1 MYYNNVLIIDA
12 KSFIKKLIG
21 LSFKKNINYGMRFK
35 THAIHTFFMLSPI
48 DIIITDKNNI
58 ILEKINNFKRGKI
71 LIRKNAFYIYEMPIG
86 FNKNIKKG
94 KELKID

>member
-1 MYYNNVLIIDA
+1 MYSNNILIIDA
-12 KSFIKKLIG
+12 KSFIKKLTG

-48 DIIITDKNNI
+48 DIIITDKYNI

-71 LIRKNAFYIYEMPIG
+71 LIRKKSFYIYEMPIG
-86 FNKNIKKG
+86 FNKNIKIG
-94 KELKID
+94 KKLKID

>member
-21 LSFKKNINYGMRFK
+21 LSFKKNINYGMRFR

-71 LIRKNAFYIYEMPIG
+71 LIRKKSFYIYEMPIG
-86 FNKNIKKG
+86 FNKNIKIG